1 MRCPYMAKWLRVF
14 TGDAQTAIPN
24 PISPYAHV
32 NYLSVRNRTY
42 QPTHLLINKRS
53 LCTLDYDLWP
63 TARL

>member
-1 MRCPYMAKWLRVF
+1 MRCPYLAKWLRVF

-42 QPTHLLINKRS
+42 QRTRPLITRDR
-53 LCTLDYDLWP
+53 CVRWI
-63 TARL
+63 TAD